1 MALALSICLSL
12 FINFYLILRAK
23 YPNNIFVWKLINSA
37 IIGFMT
43 TFFYILIAKP
53 FLSNVSHWILL
64 SMIIIVS
71 SIHFMNG
78 GGESTIE
85 IEGIDVIMGG
95 ELEINDAPTSQ
106 EAGPST
112 PTPTTPV
119 TETEV
124 FDQPSN
130 FQCYRDAK
138 VSGPYVDEM
147 HKSGFPWVVHG
158 YQKPKI
164 IFANGQICDARHF
177 LKAATPAQLREL
189 HTLGFSRCVGQEFST
204 IGRTRKAFVDL
215 VDEVGQSSQ

>member
-1 MALALSICLSL
+1 
-12 FINFYLILRAK
+12 
-23 YPNNIFVWKLINSA
+23 
-37 IIGFMT
+37 
-43 TFFYILIAKP
+43 
-53 FLSNVSHWILL
+53 
-64 SMIIIVS
+64 
-71 SIHFMNG
+71 MNG
-78 GGESTIE
+78 GGESTIS

-119 TETEV
+119 TDTFF
-124 FDQPSN
+124 FDKPGH

-147 HKSGFPWVVHG
+147 QKSGCPWVVHG

-215 VDEVGQSSQ
+215 VYEVAPYNFRASQ